1 MADDAQ
7 SLLPNALQPA
17 AQPTADLRLRL
28 IRKLLSSQDPAEQ
41 IRHFYNSV
49 ADRLSLSGVEY
60 RPPGTTL
67 PDVNLGK
74 NGRHHCDYRLHC
86 EDHFLGEVLF
96 SRDRRFAETERV
108 WLETWL
114 GELVQPLSNALRY
127 QEALS
132 LALQDSL
139 TGVGNRAALDS
150 AMHRELRLAE
160 RYGSDF
166 SLLLVDVD
174 HFKQVNDCFGHSLGD
189 KALQQLANAIQ
200 NLCRDSDLLFRYG
213 GEEFVVL
220 LSKTDHAG
228 ARVIAERIRQGVEEQ
243 VAVSDGEQ
251 SQAITVSIG
260 IGTRRPE
267 GEPSI
272 HSLFDQ
278 ADRALYRAKREGRN
292 RVIAGFSPDR
302 EAGASVAR
310 PAQN

>member
-1 MADDAQ
+1 MADDAH
-7 SLLPNALQPA
+7 SLLPNALQSA
-17 AQPTADLRLRL
+17 SRPTADLRLRL
-28 IRKLLSSQDPAEQ
+28 IRKLLSSQDPTEQ
-41 IRHFYNSV
+41 VRHFYNSI
-49 ADRLSLSGVEY
+49 ANRLSLTGVEY
-60 RPPGTTL
+60 RPPGTGL
-67 PDVNLGK
+67 PDFQLGK

-96 SRDRRFAETERV
+96 SRERRFAEEERL

-132 LALQDSL
+132 LAMQDSL

-160 RYGSDF
+160 RYGSEF

-189 KALQQLANAIQ
+189 KALQQVANSIRG
-200 NLCRDSDLLFRYG
+200 LCRESDLLFRYG

-243 VAVSDGEQ
+243 VLVRDGEQ

-278 ADRALYRAKREGRN
+278 ADGALYRAKREGRN
-292 RVIAGFSPDR
+292 RVIAGSSSAHGAD
-302 EAGASVAR
+302 ASVA
-310 PAQN
+310 QG

>member
-7 SLLPNALQPA
+7 SLLPKTTLQPA
-17 AQPTADLRLRL
+17 GQPSTDARLRL
-28 IRKLLSSQDPAEQ
+28 IRKLLSTQEPAEQ
-41 IRHFYNSV
+41 VRHFFNCL
-49 ADRLSLSGVEY
+49 ANRLSLSGLEY
-60 RPPGTTL
+60 RPPGSAPSSL
-67 PDVNLGK
+67 LLGRT
-74 NGRHHCDYRLHC
+74 GRHHCDYRLHC
-86 EDHFLGEVLF
+86 EEHFLGEILF
-96 SRDRRFAETERV
+96 SRDRRFSEAERLG
-108 WLETWL
+108 LEIWL
-114 GELVQPLSNALRY
+114 GELVQPLSNALHY
-127 QEALS
+127 QKALS

-150 AMHRELRLAE
+150 ALNRELRLAD

-189 KALQQLANAIQ
+189 KALQQVAASIQ

-220 LSKTDHAG
+220 LSKTDHDG

-243 VAVSDGEQ
+243 VKVSNTEQ

-292 RVIAGFSPDR
+292 RVIAGFGQ
-302 EAGASVAR
+302 EFETATSVAR
-310 PAQN
+310 